1 MKKFGIL
8 ILAALAGG
16 SWIRAQD
23 RPMERIF
30 VSLSQPD
37 RPGTLVIKH
46 DKGSISVLGYEGNEV
61 IVEATRR
68 QTPTPGEVDRN
79 AQGMTRVPAAT
90 IQISAR
96 ELDNTV
102 TVISNSRDE
111 TLDLN
116 VKVPRRFS
124 LHLGTIHNGRIVVRN
139 VEGEFEISNTNG
151 DIQLDDVSGSAVLNT
166 FDGHVTA
173 SFLRVAP
180 DAPMAFSTVYGKVDV
195 SFPADVRMRAKMK
208 TDNGRIYTD
217 FEMSLEQRRT
227 RQESRTTGEK
237 RIYLEEWTYARI
249 NGGGPEMLFT
259 SFDGNIYLR
268 KIKEPGSRT
277 AQLAGGTPARP
288 MRRP

>member
-16 SWIRAQD
+16 SWMRAQD

-68 QTPTPGEVDRN
+68 PPQTSGEVDRD
-79 AQGMTRVPAAT
+79 AQGMTRVPAAA

-96 ELDNTV
+96 ELNNTV

-151 DIQLDDVSGSAVLNT
+151 DIQLEATSVRGGIETTNGDVRIGAGSRVEGGIHVEKPGGWGWNKPKTLPRITVESGAVVDGALR
-166 FDGHVTA
+166 FDREVELAVAADVTIGPIEG
-173 SFLRVAP
+173 VAP
-180 DAPMAFSTVYGKVDV
+180 
-195 SFPADVRMRAKMK
+195 
-208 TDNGRIYTD
+208 
-217 FEMSLEQRRT
+217 RRV
-227 RQESRTTGEK
+227 
-237 RIYLEEWTYARI
+237 
-249 NGGGPEMLFT
+249 P
-259 SFDGNIYLR
+259 
-268 KIKEPGSRT
+268 
-277 AQLAGGTPARP
+277 
-288 MRRP
+288 